1 MGCEGIVGG
10 NQLALKIGVISPEQ
24 PPRCLPVMYAN
35 KGSSWLWFN
44 EIEAGFAYLLHDM
57 LDKLFI
63 HRSLFAAANGYA
75 RKYQKLIEQLHPRLE
90 INLAN
95 FDEVAI
101 ASHHDNLFHY
111 PKLDTLFKNGELKSV
126 FQPIVEWKDDALV
139 VHGVE
144 CLSRVTFNGHNY
156 APEFI
161 FNYAA
166 EKLKLT
172 NYDRICL
179 MQALSLVPHNNTS
192 LIFINVRP
200 QTLIGEGFNSWFKEL
215 LKKYQCCPEQI
226 VIEVTEQYCNISERE
241 MSEQCLSLKDQGLR
255 LAIDDFGSGI
265 SNLSMLEIMKPSYI
279 KISGR
284 FIKNSHRDIA
294 KQKIIKNV
302 MALAEDFNITPIVE
316 SVELKEE
323 WQQVKT
329 LGATLAQGFY
339 FYKPMPKEEL
349 CSLLQRLA

>member
-1 MGCEGIVGG
+1 MA
-10 NQLALKIGVISPEQ
+10 QKFGVISPEL
-24 PPRCLPVMYAN
+24 PPRSLPLAYAK

-63 HRSLFAAANGYA
+63 DRTLLNDAHAYT

-90 INLAN
+90 MC
-95 FDEVAI
+95 I
-101 ASHHDNLFHY
+101 ASFDKPYVPILGEDHFFY
-111 PKLDTLFKNGELKSV
+111 FPKLDTLFKNGELRSV
-126 FQPIVEWKDDALV
+126 FQPIVEWKDGEISI
-139 VHGVE
+139 HGVE
-144 CLSRVTFNGHNY
+144 CLSRIRFNGQNY

-172 NYDRICL
+172 NYDKICL
-179 MQALSLVPHNNTS
+179 MQALSLVPHNNRS

-200 QTLIGEGFNSWFKEL
+200 QTLIADGFTPWFKAL
-215 LKKYQCCPEQI
+215 LKRHQLLPEQI
-226 VIEVTEQYCNISERE
+226 VIEVTEQYCNISELE
-241 MSEQCLSLKDQGLR
+241 MGQQCKNLKDQGVG

-265 SNLSMLEIMKPSYI
+265 SNLCMLEVMRPRYI

-284 FIKNSHRDIA
+284 FIKNSHQDQS

-302 MALAEDFNITPIVE
+302 LALAEDFSIIPIVE
-316 SVELKEE
+316 SVETEHEWLRLKM
-323 WQQVKT
+323 
-329 LGATLAQGFY
+329 LGARLAQGFF
-339 FYKPMPKEEL
+339 FYKPMAREDLCALLKNPKM
-349 CSLLQRLA
+349 SI